1 MSLTEDIADELAKKT
16 MVIIGGTDDNE
27 LVNDVATAIGAS
39 SATLQEA
46 YLTAMRIRRAEN
58 RAFVILDKFEKDG
71 PKKKSSAAT

>member
-16 MVIIGGTDDNE
+16 MVLIGGTDDNDLMNE
-27 LVNDVATAIGAS
+27 VATAIGAS

-58 RAFVILDKFEKDG
+58 RAFIVMDKFEKDG
-71 PKKKSSAAT
+71 PKKKK

>member
-58 RAFVILDKFEKDG
+58 RAFVIMDKFEKDG
-71 PKKKSSAAT
+71 PKMKN

>member
-1 MSLTEDIADELAKKT
+1 MSLTEDIADELAQKT
-16 MVIIGGTDDNE
+16 MGIIGGSDDNE

-58 RAFVILDKFEKDG
+58 RAFAIMDKFEKDG
-71 PKKKSSAAT
+71 PKKKK